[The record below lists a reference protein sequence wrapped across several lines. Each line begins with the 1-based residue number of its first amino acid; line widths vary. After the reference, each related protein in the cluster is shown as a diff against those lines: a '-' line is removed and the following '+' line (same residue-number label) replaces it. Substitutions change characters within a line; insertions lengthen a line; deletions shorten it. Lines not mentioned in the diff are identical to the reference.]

1 MNYVFRNYAML
12 EYVIESY
19 PYRLGLDMLTI
30 CLADIVAIIHL
41 GYVVFVILGFIL
53 IVVGIILKWKWIRNL
68 LFRIAHLAAIA
79 GVALEAILGINCP
92 LTVLEFSLR
101 YGFAPSDRRV
111 SFVGELVGS
120 VLYYDAPAWVFTI
133 IYVGFALLVAI
144 TFVMAPPSR
153 KSR

>member
-1 MNYVFRNYAML
+1 MSNLFF
-12 EYVIESY
+12 
-19 PYRLGLDMLTI
+19 
-30 CLADIVAIIHL
+30 ADLIAIIHL

-53 IVVGIILKWKWIRNL
+53 ILAGIFLKWKWIRNL
-68 LFRIAHLAAIA
+68 WFRIIHLGAMV

-101 YGFAPSDRRV
+101 HGVSPSDRRV
-111 SFVGELVGS
+111 SFVGELIDS
-120 VLYYDAPAWVFTI
+120 ILYYDAPAWLFTI

-153 KSR
+153 KGQRGASGQ